1 MGDSLRTVLIVDDEP
16 QVLRLVERMLQ
27 PRRIHL
33 LFAPHAAGA
42 LEICEREPVHVLI
55 SDVHMPGMDGGRLAE
70 RVLALHPEASV
81 LMISGYAKEAP
92 PLGRAGQVRFLR
104 KPFFPSE
111 LIAHLME
118 MLPEV

>member
-1 MGDSLRTVLIVDDEP
+1 M
-16 QVLRLVERMLQ
+16 
-27 PRRIHL
+27 
-33 LFAPHAAGA
+33 
-42 LEICEREPVHVLI
+42 HVLI

>member
-1 MGDSLRTVLIVDDEP
+1 MGDALRTVLIVDDEP
-16 QVLRLVERMLQ
+16 QVLRLVEHMLRS
-27 PRRIHL
+27 RRIHL

-42 LEICEREPVHVLI
+42 LEICKREPVHVLI
-55 SDVHMPGMDGGRLAE
+55 SDVNMPGMDGATLAE

-92 PLGRAGQVRFLR
+92 PLGKASQVRFLR

-111 LIAHLME
+111 LIERLME
-118 MLPEV
+118 MLPEA